1 MIIIFSYI
9 IKTNYGISDTLNVT
23 LIRKDLPEESFASIY
38 YDFNKSNIL
47 TKYKE
52 NIEKV
57 ISAMNSS
64 PEMKIEVNSYTD
76 CRGSKEYNLSLSELR
91 AKTIINFIRKQIKNP
106 ERVYGKGYGETN
118 IINEKSF
125 NTGIGSTIS
134 ESTPIQSKI
143 KNQTRDYIVV
153 SGLYK
158 SEKNANSKKEQLE
171 KLGYSPFIEKI
182 NGKFKVIVK
191 DFDKFKNAKQ
201 TIEVLKNSEIIAWI
215 INCNCCNITEEYH
228 QLNRRTDFK
237 IIK

>member
-1 MIIIFSYI
+1 
-9 IKTNYGISDTLNVT
+9 
-23 LIRKDLPEESFASIY
+23 
-38 YDFNKSNIL
+38 
-47 TKYKE
+47 
-52 NIEKV
+52 
-57 ISAMNSS
+57 MNSS

-76 CRGSKEYNLSLSELR
+76 CRGSKEYNLNLSERR

-118 IINEKSF
+118 IINEETFS
-125 NTGIGSTIS
+125 TGIGSTIS

-158 SEKNANSKKEQLE
+158 SEKNANTKKQKLN
-171 KLGYSPFIEKI
+171 KLGFNSSIEQANGLFKI
-182 NGKFKVIVK
+182 IVK
-191 DFDKFKNAKQ
+191 DFDKFKNAK
-201 TIEVLKNSEIIAWI
+201 ELVKSLKDSKIVAWI
-215 INCNCCNITEEYH
+215 LNCNCCKFSEENH